1 MGLFCIFYGKNRA
14 LSFILFWK
22 MATLSHKYLA
32 GLNNSQFSKL
42 IKEQKSK
49 QTGQIKKVRSL
60 LTTIEHYLFAW
71 DKVDCCLLV
80 KNLLDADSWAE
91 DTKDSGTKSSKDRF
105 LVCNFYLLLY
115 FWIQCF
121 NCLFFCVIESHTYR
135 CTGLSSWKYPSQF
148 GW

>member
-1 MGLFCIFYGKNRA
+1 MGKIDES
-14 LSFILFWK
+14 SFNSILK

-32 GLNNSQFSKL
+32 GLNNSQFAKV

-49 QTGQIKKVRSL
+49 LTGQVKKVRSL

-91 DTKDSGTKSSKDRF
+91 DKKDSGAKPPKDRF
-105 LVCNFYLLLY
+105 LVCDFLLVLGY
-115 FWIQCF
+115 IMVTYRIQF
-121 NCLFFCVIESHTYR
+121 SNCVIYYDAENHAYR
-135 CTGLSSWKYPSQF
+135 CTCLPS
-148 GW
+148 

>member
-1 MGLFCIFYGKNRA
+1 
-14 LSFILFWK
+14 

-105 LVCNFYLLLY
+105 LVCNFLFTLVFLNSVLQHVY
-115 FWIQCF
+115 FSV
-121 NCLFFCVIESHTYR
+121 L
-135 CTGLSSWKYPSQF
+135 
-148 GW
+148 

>member
-1 MGLFCIFYGKNRA
+1 
-14 LSFILFWK
+14 

-71 DKVDCCLLV
+71 DKVDCWLLV

-115 FWIQCF
+115 F
-121 NCLFFCVIESHTYR
+121 
-135 CTGLSSWKYPSQF
+135 
-148 GW
+148 